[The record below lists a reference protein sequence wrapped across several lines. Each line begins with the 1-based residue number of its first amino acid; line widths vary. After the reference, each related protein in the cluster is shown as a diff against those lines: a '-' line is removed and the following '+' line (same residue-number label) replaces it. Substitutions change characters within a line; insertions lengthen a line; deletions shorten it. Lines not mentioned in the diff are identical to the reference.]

1 MEVKNFLNKHKVL
14 ISVILGL
21 IVIFY
26 LAFLFVVPNVIN
38 LNNYKKD
45 IQKLVSDTTML
56 NLDFDNLK
64 IVTTADLK
72 AGVNI
77 ENAALSYA
85 NGKKIASVKDA
96 EVKIA
101 VLPLIFKT
109 LRVTDISAANLE
121 ANVTL
126 QKDGQVDIVRHMEKV
141 LAENKIGRAHV

>member
-14 ISVILGL
+14 ISVILSL

-64 IVTTADLK
+64 IVTTADRK
-72 AGVNI
+72 
-77 ENAALSYA
+77 
-85 NGKKIASVKDA
+85 SV
-96 EVKIA
+96 V
-101 VLPLIFKT
+101 
-109 LRVTDISAANLE
+109 
-121 ANVTL
+121 
-126 QKDGQVDIVRHMEKV
+126 
-141 LAENKIGRAHV
+141 